1 VDDDMT
7 AKRNKNVGMKQKKEK
22 ERISRKNQTCH
33 ANRESE
39 TEGRELDKRIKNRD
53 KLGKY
58 KQ

>member
-1 VDDDMT
+1 MT